1 MNDQK
6 LINMIVD
13 YVTARSEMPED
24 DLKKL
29 ISLVRKDGTDVA
41 LKICTRALEAY
52 RKGLTL

>member
-13 YVTARSEMPED
+13 YVKARSEMPED

-41 LKICTRALEAY
+41 LKICTRALESY